1 MKKNVKVERSSEN
14 WVILSFIEVLTLVL
28 GTTLPV
34 AKVNEFWIFENEF
47 SVFSLTLTLFSS
59 GELIL
64 GTAVILFGFII
75 PIAKILAAY
84 FDLPRWHRVNL
95 HKFSMVDIFL
105 LSFLVYSS
113 KISSV
118 FDVEIQ
124 VGFYFLVISI
134 AIGYL
139 KALKGLAS
147 EKN

>member
-75 PIAKILAAY
+75 PIAKILATY

>member
-1 MKKNVKVERSSEN
+1 MYPSFLPALKAIIAV
-14 WVILSFIEVLTLVL
+14 VII
-28 GTTLPV
+28 
-34 AKVNEFWIFENEF
+34 
-47 SVFSLTLTLFSS
+47 
-59 GELIL
+59 
-64 GTAVILFGFII
+64 II
-75 PIAKILAAY
+75 PIAKILATY